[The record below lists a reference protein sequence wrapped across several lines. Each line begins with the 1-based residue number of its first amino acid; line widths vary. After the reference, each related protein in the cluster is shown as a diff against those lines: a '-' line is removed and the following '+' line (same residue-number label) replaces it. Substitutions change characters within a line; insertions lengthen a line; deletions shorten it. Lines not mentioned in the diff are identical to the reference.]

1 MQRRSVRQRR
11 ARDQCN
17 QLPPHMRKRDGLRA
31 RRQRNM
37 KWTTLVQHERVRRL
51 QPADLYAVVFTPRDW
66 NGCVI
71 TLTIPWCVV
80 ECYRPGH
87 APIFI
92 NDPPEIRDIGRWL
105 EWVCAKAW
113 RARAAL
119 FFSAKPRHKPRLL
132 PQRQLRCWGRAMSA
146 SLSNACTRARPT
158 EPVSIRSYT
167 ICAKPWREGRAV

>member
-1 MQRRSVRQRR
+1 MNESTPRV
-11 ARDQCN
+11 
-17 QLPPHMRKRDGLRA
+17 MRKRGGS
-31 RRQRNM
+31 RRQRTM

-51 QPADLYAVVFTPRDW
+51 HPADLHAVVFTPRDW

-92 NDPPEIRDIGRWL
+92 NDPPEIRDIAAGWSGFAL
-105 EWVCAKAW
+105 KPG
-113 RARAAL
+113 ARVPLL
-119 FFSAKPRHKPRLL
+119 FFPAKPRHKPRLL
-132 PQRQLRCWGRAMSA
+132 PQRQPRCWGRAMSA

-158 EPVSIRSYT
+158 EPVSIRSDT